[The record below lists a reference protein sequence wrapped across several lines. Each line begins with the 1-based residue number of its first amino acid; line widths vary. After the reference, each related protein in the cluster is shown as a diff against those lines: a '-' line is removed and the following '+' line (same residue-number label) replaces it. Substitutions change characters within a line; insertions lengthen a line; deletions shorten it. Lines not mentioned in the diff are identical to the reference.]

1 MSFQI
6 NDKVKFKTDDIR
18 IPKFVTEQ
26 GTVIPPDMIKHGNT
40 VFKKN
45 EGVIKGIFPPY
56 YVVRYEDTN
65 NKFVQL
71 GFKEEDLV
79 LLKKGR
85 KVKEMEIEEK
95 KSPYYVLPVELA
107 KLLNCKTK
115 EQLEIKIFEAI
126 SKVYNIKINES
137 LDVEDLKKEFKKL
150 GLKI

>member
-6 NDKVKFKTDDIR
+6 NDKVKFKTETR

-26 GTVIPPDMIKHGNT
+26 S
-40 VFKKN
+40 
-45 EGVIKGIFPPY
+45 
-56 YVVRYEDTN
+56 
-65 NKFVQL
+65 L
-71 GFKEEDLV
+71 
-79 LLKKGR
+79 
-85 KVKEMEIEEK
+85 
-95 KSPYYVLPVELA
+95 SYVLPVELA
-107 KLLNCKTK
+107 KMLNCKTK